1 MCLYRRLGVSEGS
14 TRAILEHPFF
24 ANVDVEGIK
33 NGTVTPEFIPTPN
46 QHHEPLSNL
55 MPVRPFNGD
64 QTLFHDF

>member
-1 MCLYRRLGVSEGS
+1 MLCRRLGVSEGS

-33 NGTVTPEFIPTPN
+33 NGTLTPEFTPTPN